1 MRKTHTISKNEQALK
16 SRNPIQI
23 NGFDFIEFATK
34 SPQKIVDIF
43 TKFGFVVTGRHH
55 SKNILLLEQ
64 GKIKFIVN
72 AEPTTDA
79 LSFESIHGCGVCGI
93 SFRVKDSE
101 FALQEAVKRGAPV
114 AICSDYGL
122 PAIASVGG
130 SKIYLIDRQT
140 SEQFFARFFE
150 PTGELPLAKQKVIY
164 IDHITQNVFK
174 GNMDA
179 WAKFYEC
186 IFNFQ
191 EIRFFDIK
199 GKRTGLRSKA
209 LVSPCGKIRIP
220 LNESQDDFSQIAEF
234 LEKYNGEGIQHIA
247 LGCHDIYS
255 VVGQIKK
262 QGIMFQDTPDSYYD
276 LIGKRIP
283 DHQENVTALKKLKIL
298 IDGGKKE
305 DGILLQIFTKEII
318 GPIFFEFIERKGNK
332 GFGEGN
338 FQALFESIEQDQ
350 IHRGVLSEKSEN
362 LGQTDET
369 KFKHPMLFE
378 DGSSQVREESNIL
391 V

>member
-1 MRKTHTISKNEQALK
+1 MIKKEQALK
-16 SRNPIQI
+16 TRNPIQI

-34 SPQKIVDIF
+34 FPQEIIDIF
-43 TKFGFVVTGRHH
+43 TKFGFVLTGCHH
-55 SKNILLLEQ
+55 LKNIFLLEQ
-64 GKIKFIVN
+64 GNMKFIVN
-72 AEPTTDA
+72 AEANTDA
-79 LSFESIHGCGVCGI
+79 AAFEFIHGSGVCGI
-93 SFRVKDSE
+93 SFRVKDSN
-101 FALQEAVKRGAPV
+101 FALKEAVKRGAKAV
-114 AICSDYGL
+114 ICTDYDL
-122 PAIASVGG
+122 PAIEGVGG

-140 SEQFFARFFE
+140 SKQFLNSFFE
-150 PTGELPLAKQKVIY
+150 PTGKLPLAKPKVTY
-164 IDHITQNVFK
+164 IDHVTQNVFK

-199 GKRTGLRSKA
+199 GKKTGLRSKA

-255 VVGQIKK
+255 VVGQIKEQK
-262 QGIMFQDTPDSYYD
+262 ILFQDTPESYYE
-276 LIGKRIP
+276 LIDKRISS
-283 DHQENVTALKKLKIL
+283 HEENVIALKKLKIL

-338 FQALFESIEQDQ
+338 FQALFESIELDQ
-350 IHRGVLSEKSEN
+350 MRRGVLGEFDPDFEQLAK
-362 LGQTDET
+362 T
-369 KFKHPMLFE
+369 KLKHPMLFDSE
-378 DGSSQVREESNIL
+378 SLLIKEESPIT

>member
-1 MRKTHTISKNEQALK
+1 MTFENKQVLE

-34 SPQKIVDIF
+34 FPQEIIDIF
-43 TKFGFVVTGRHH
+43 TKFGFVLTGRHH
-55 SKNILLLEQ
+55 LKNIFLLEQ
-64 GKIKFIVN
+64 GNMKFIVN
-72 AEPTTDA
+72 AEANTDA
-79 LSFESIHGCGVCGI
+79 AAFEFIHGSGVCGI
-93 SFRVKDSE
+93 SFRVKDSN
-101 FALQEAVKRGAPV
+101 FALKEAVKRGAKAV
-114 AICSDYGL
+114 ICLDYDL
-122 PAIASVGG
+122 PAIEGVGG

-140 SEQFFARFFE
+140 SKQFLNSFFE
-150 PTGELPLAKQKVIY
+150 PTGKLPLAKPKVTY
-164 IDHITQNVFK
+164 IDHVTQNVFK

-199 GKRTGLRSKA
+199 GKKTGLRSKA

-255 VVGQIKK
+255 VVGQIKEQK
-262 QGIMFQDTPDSYYD
+262 ILFQDTPESYYE
-276 LIGKRIP
+276 LIDKRISS
-283 DHQENVTALKKLKIL
+283 HEENVIALKKLKIL

-338 FQALFESIEQDQ
+338 FQALFESIELDQ
-350 IHRGVLSEKSEN
+350 MRRGVLGEFDPDFEQLAK
-362 LGQTDET
+362 T
-369 KFKHPMLFE
+369 KLKHPMLFDSE
-378 DGSSQVREESNIL
+378 SLLIKEESPIT

>member
-1 MRKTHTISKNEQALK
+1 LKNQQAVG

-23 NGFDFIEFATK
+23 NGFDFIEFTTK
-34 SPQKIVDIF
+34 FPQEIIDIF
-43 TKFGFVVTGRHH
+43 TKFGFVITGRHQR
-55 SKNILLLEQ
+55 KNIFLLEQ
-64 GKIKFIVN
+64 GKMKFIVN
-72 AEPTTDA
+72 AEENTDA
-79 LSFESIHGCGVCGI
+79 AAFESIHGSGVCAI
-93 SFRVKDSE
+93 SFRVKNSH
-101 FALQEAVKRGAPV
+101 FALQEAVKRGAKAV
-114 AICSDYGL
+114 ICADYNL
-122 PAIASVGG
+122 PAIEGIGS

-140 SEQFFARFFE
+140 STQFFNSFFE
-150 PTGELPLAKQKVIY
+150 PTGQLPVAKPKVTY
-164 IDHITQNVFK
+164 IDHVTHNVFK

-179 WAKFYEC
+179 WARFYEY

-199 GKRTGLRSKA
+199 GKKTGLRSKA

-255 VVGQIKK
+255 VVDQIK
-262 QGIMFQDTPDSYYD
+262 QQEIVFQDTPESYYE
-276 LIGKRIP
+276 LIDKRISS
-283 DHQENVTALKKLKIL
+283 HEENIVALKKLKIL
-298 IDGGKKE
+298 IDGGQKE

-338 FQALFESIEQDQ
+338 FQALFESIELDQ
-350 IHRGVLSEKSEN
+350 IRRGVLGELDDDCEQIAK
-362 LGQTDET
+362 T
-369 KFKHPMLFE
+369 KLKHPMLFDSE
-378 DGSSQVREESNIL
+378 LLPTKKESSSV

>member
-1 MRKTHTISKNEQALK
+1 MFENKQALE

-34 SPQKIVDIF
+34 FPQEIIDIF
-43 TKFGFVVTGRHH
+43 TKFGFVITGRHQR
-55 SKNILLLEQ
+55 KNIFLLEQ

-72 AEPTTDA
+72 AEADTDA
-79 LSFESIHGCGVCGI
+79 AAFESIHGSGVCGI
-93 SFRVKDSE
+93 SFRVKDSNL
-101 FALQEAVKRGAPV
+101 ALKETVRRGAK
-114 AICSDYGL
+114 AIVSNDYDL
-122 PAIASVGG
+122 PAIESVGG

-140 SEQFFARFFE
+140 SEQFFNSFFE
-150 PTGELPLAKQKVIY
+150 ATGKLPLPKPKVTY
-164 IDHITQNVFK
+164 IDHVTQNVFK

-186 IFNFQ
+186 VFNFQ

-199 GKRTGLRSKA
+199 GKKTGLRSKA

-255 VVGQIKK
+255 VVGQIKE
-262 QGIMFQDTPDSYYD
+262 QEIVFQDTPDSYYE
-276 LIGKRIP
+276 LIDKRIP
-283 DHQENVTALKKLKIL
+283 SHKENVITLQELKIL

-318 GPIFFEFIERKGNK
+318 GPIFFELIERKGNK

-338 FQALFESIEQDQ
+338 FQALFESIELDQ
-350 IHRGVLSEKSEN
+350 MRRGVLGESNHDCK
-362 LGQTDET
+362 QTAKT
-369 KFKHPMLFE
+369 KLKHPMLFDSE
-378 DGSSQVREESNIL
+378 LCPIKEESPII

>member
-1 MRKTHTISKNEQALK
+1 MTFENKQVLE

-34 SPQKIVDIF
+34 FPQEIIDIF
-43 TKFGFVVTGRHH
+43 TKFGFVLTGRHH
-55 SKNILLLEQ
+55 LKNIFLLEQ
-64 GKIKFIVN
+64 GNMKFIVN
-72 AEPTTDA
+72 AEADTDA
-79 LSFESIHGCGVCGI
+79 AAFEFIHGSGVCGI
-93 SFRVKDSE
+93 SFRVKDSYS
-101 FALQEAVKRGAPV
+101 ALKEAVKRGAKAV
-114 AICSDYGL
+114 ICSDYNL
-122 PAIASVGG
+122 PAIEGVGG

-140 SEQFFARFFE
+140 SKQFLNSFFE
-150 PTGELPLAKQKVIY
+150 PTGKLPLAKPKVTY
-164 IDHITQNVFK
+164 IDHVTQNVFK

-199 GKRTGLRSKA
+199 GKKTGLRSKA

-255 VVGQIKK
+255 VVGQIKEQK
-262 QGIMFQDTPDSYYD
+262 ILFQDTPESYYE
-276 LIGKRIP
+276 LIDKRISS
-283 DHQENVTALKKLKIL
+283 HEENVIALKKLKIL

-338 FQALFESIEQDQ
+338 FQALFESIELDQ
-350 IHRGVLSEKSEN
+350 MRRGVLGEFDPDFEQLAK
-362 LGQTDET
+362 T
-369 KFKHPMLFE
+369 KLKHPMLFDSE
-378 DGSSQVREESNIL
+378 SLLIKEESPIT

>member
-1 MRKTHTISKNEQALK
+1 MIKKEQALK
-16 SRNPIQI
+16 TRNPIQI

-34 SPQKIVDIF
+34 FPQEIIDIF
-43 TKFGFVVTGRHH
+43 TKFGFVLTGRHH
-55 SKNILLLEQ
+55 LKNIFLLEQ
-64 GKIKFIVN
+64 GNMKFIVN
-72 AEPTTDA
+72 AEANTDA
-79 LSFESIHGCGVCGI
+79 AAFEFIHGSGVCGI
-93 SFRVKDSE
+93 SFRVKDSN
-101 FALQEAVKRGAPV
+101 FALKEAVKRGAKAV
-114 AICSDYGL
+114 ICLDYDL
-122 PAIASVGG
+122 PAIEGVGG

-140 SEQFFARFFE
+140 SKQFLNSFFE
-150 PTGELPLAKQKVIY
+150 PTGKLPLAKPKVTY
-164 IDHITQNVFK
+164 IDHVTQNVFK

-199 GKRTGLRSKA
+199 GKKTGLRSKA

-255 VVGQIKK
+255 VVGQIKEQK
-262 QGIMFQDTPDSYYD
+262 ILFQDTPESYYE
-276 LIGKRIP
+276 LIDKRISS
-283 DHQENVTALKKLKIL
+283 HEENVIALKKLKIL

-338 FQALFESIEQDQ
+338 FQALFESIELDQ
-350 IHRGVLSEKSEN
+350 MRRGVLGEFDPDFEQLAK
-362 LGQTDET
+362 T
-369 KFKHPMLFE
+369 KLKHPMLFDSE
-378 DGSSQVREESNIL
+378 SLLIKEESPIT

>member
-1 MRKTHTISKNEQALK
+1 MIKKEQALK
-16 SRNPIQI
+16 TRNPIQI

-34 SPQKIVDIF
+34 FPQEIIDIF
-43 TKFGFVVTGRHH
+43 TKFGFVLTGRHH
-55 SKNILLLEQ
+55 LKNIFLLEQ
-64 GKIKFIVN
+64 GNMKFIVN
-72 AEPTTDA
+72 AEADTDA
-79 LSFESIHGCGVCGI
+79 AAFEFIHGSGVCGI
-93 SFRVKDSE
+93 SFRVKDSN
-101 FALQEAVKRGAPV
+101 FALKEAVKRGAKAV
-114 AICSDYGL
+114 ICSDYDL
-122 PAIASVGG
+122 PAIEGVGG

-140 SEQFFARFFE
+140 SKQFLNSFFE
-150 PTGELPLAKQKVIY
+150 PTGKLALAKPKVTY
-164 IDHITQNVFK
+164 IDHVTQNVFK

-199 GKRTGLRSKA
+199 GKKTGLRSKA

-255 VVGQIKK
+255 VVGQIKEQK
-262 QGIMFQDTPDSYYD
+262 ILFQDTPESYYE
-276 LIGKRIP
+276 LIDKRISS
-283 DHQENVTALKKLKIL
+283 HEENVIALKKLKVL

-318 GPIFFEFIERKGNK
+318 GPIFFELIERKGNK

-338 FQALFESIEQDQ
+338 FQALFESIELDQ
-350 IHRGVLSEKSEN
+350 MRRGVLGELEHDFE
-362 LGQTDET
+362 QTAKT
-369 KFKHPMLFE
+369 KLKHPMLFDSE
-378 DGSSQVREESNIL
+378 SLPIKEKSSVI

>member
-1 MRKTHTISKNEQALK
+1 MTFENKQVFE

-34 SPQKIVDIF
+34 FPQEIIDIF
-43 TKFGFVVTGRHH
+43 TKFGFVLTGRHH
-55 SKNILLLEQ
+55 LKNIFLLEQ
-64 GKIKFIVN
+64 GNMKFIVN
-72 AEPTTDA
+72 AEANTDA
-79 LSFESIHGCGVCGI
+79 AAFEFIHGSGVCGI
-93 SFRVKDSE
+93 SFRVKDSN
-101 FALQEAVKRGAPV
+101 FALKEAVKRGAKAV
-114 AICSDYGL
+114 ICTDYDL
-122 PAIASVGG
+122 PAIEGVGG

-140 SEQFFARFFE
+140 SKQFLNSFFE
-150 PTGELPLAKQKVIY
+150 PTGKLPLAKPKVTY
-164 IDHITQNVFK
+164 IDHVTQNVFK

-199 GKRTGLRSKA
+199 GKKTGLRSKA

-255 VVGQIKK
+255 VVGQIKEQK
-262 QGIMFQDTPDSYYD
+262 ILFQDTPESYYE
-276 LIGKRIP
+276 LIDKRISS
-283 DHQENVTALKKLKIL
+283 HEENVIALKKLKIL

-338 FQALFESIEQDQ
+338 FQALFESIELDQ
-350 IHRGVLSEKSEN
+350 MRRGVLGEFDPDFEQLAK
-362 LGQTDET
+362 T
-369 KFKHPMLFE
+369 KLKHPMLFDSE
-378 DGSSQVREESNIL
+378 SLLIKEESPIT

>member
-1 MRKTHTISKNEQALK
+1 MIEKEQALK
-16 SRNPIQI
+16 TRNPIQI

-34 SPQKIVDIF
+34 FPQEIIDIF
-43 TKFGFVVTGRHH
+43 TKFGFVLTGRHH
-55 SKNILLLEQ
+55 LKNIFLLEQ
-64 GKIKFIVN
+64 GNMKFIVN
-72 AEPTTDA
+72 AEADTDA
-79 LSFESIHGCGVCGI
+79 AAFEFIHGSGVCGI
-93 SFRVKDSE
+93 SFRVKDSN
-101 FALQEAVKRGAPV
+101 FALKEAVKRGAKAV
-114 AICSDYGL
+114 ICSDYDL
-122 PAIASVGG
+122 PAIKGVGG

-140 SEQFFARFFE
+140 SKQFLNSFFE
-150 PTGELPLAKQKVIY
+150 PTGKLPLAKPKVTY
-164 IDHITQNVFK
+164 IDHVTQNVFK

-199 GKRTGLRSKA
+199 GKKTGLRSKA

-255 VVGQIKK
+255 VVSQIKAQK
-262 QGIMFQDTPDSYYD
+262 ILFQDTPESYYE
-276 LIGKRIP
+276 LIDKRISS
-283 DHQENVTALKKLKIL
+283 HEENVIALKKLKVL

-338 FQALFESIEQDQ
+338 FQTLFESIELDQ
-350 IHRGVLSEKSEN
+350 MRRGVLGEFDPDFEQLAK
-362 LGQTDET
+362 T
-369 KFKHPMLFE
+369 KLKHPMLFDSE
-378 DGSSQVREESNIL
+378 SLLIKEESPIT

>member
-1 MRKTHTISKNEQALK
+1 MIEKEQVLKT
-16 SRNPIQI
+16 RNPIQI

-34 SPQKIVDIF
+34 FPQEIIDIF
-43 TKFGFVVTGRHH
+43 TKFGFVLTGYHH
-55 SKNILLLEQ
+55 LKNIFLLEQ
-64 GKIKFIVN
+64 GNMKFIVN
-72 AEPTTDA
+72 AEADTDA
-79 LSFESIHGCGVCGI
+79 AAFEFIHGSGVCGI
-93 SFRVKDSE
+93 SFRVKDSN
-101 FALQEAVKRGAPV
+101 FALKEAVKRGAKAV
-114 AICSDYGL
+114 ICSDYDL
-122 PAIASVGG
+122 PAIEGVGG

-140 SEQFFARFFE
+140 SKQFLNSFFE
-150 PTGELPLAKQKVIY
+150 PTGKLPLAKPKVTY
-164 IDHITQNVFK
+164 IDHVTQNVFK

-199 GKRTGLRSKA
+199 GKKTGLRSKA

-255 VVGQIKK
+255 VVGQIKAQK
-262 QGIMFQDTPDSYYD
+262 ILFQDTPESYYE
-276 LIGKRIP
+276 LIDKRISS
-283 DHQENVTALKKLKIL
+283 HEENVIALKKLKVL

-338 FQALFESIEQDQ
+338 FQALFESIELDQ
-350 IHRGVLSEKSEN
+350 MRRGVLGEFDPDFE
-362 LGQTDET
+362 QTAKT
-369 KFKHPMLFE
+369 KLKHPMLFDSE
-378 DGSSQVREESNIL
+378 SLPIKEESPIT

>member
-1 MRKTHTISKNEQALK
+1 MIEKEQALK
-16 SRNPIQI
+16 TRNPIQI

-34 SPQKIVDIF
+34 FPQEIIDIF
-43 TKFGFVVTGRHH
+43 TKFGFILTGRHH
-55 SKNILLLEQ
+55 LKNIFLLEQ
-64 GKIKFIVN
+64 GNMKFIVN
-72 AEPTTDA
+72 AEADTDA
-79 LSFESIHGCGVCGI
+79 AAFESIHGSGVCGI
-93 SFRVKDSE
+93 SFRVKDSN
-101 FALQEAVKRGAPV
+101 FALQEAVKRGAKAV
-114 AICSDYGL
+114 ICSDYDL
-122 PAIASVGG
+122 PAIEGVGG

-140 SEQFFARFFE
+140 SKQFLDSFFE
-150 PTGELPLAKQKVIY
+150 PTGQLPLAKPKVTY
-164 IDHITQNVFK
+164 IDHVTQNVFK

-199 GKRTGLRSKA
+199 GKKTGLRSKA
-209 LVSPCGKIRIP
+209 LISPCGKIRLP

-255 VVGQIKK
+255 VVGQIKEEK
-262 QGIMFQDTPDSYYD
+262 ILFQDTPASYYE
-276 LIGKRIP
+276 LIDKRISS
-283 DHQENVTALKKLKIL
+283 HEENVIALKKLKVL

-338 FQALFESIEQDQ
+338 FQALFESIELDQ
-350 IHRGVLSEKSEN
+350 IRRGVLGEFDPDFEQLAK
-362 LGQTDET
+362 T
-369 KFKHPMLFE
+369 KLKHPMLFDSE
-378 DGSSQVREESNIL
+378 SLPIKEEFPIT

>member
-1 MRKTHTISKNEQALK
+1 MIEKEQALK
-16 SRNPIQI
+16 TRNPIQI

-34 SPQKIVDIF
+34 FPQEIIDIF
-43 TKFGFVVTGRHH
+43 TKFGFVLTGCHH
-55 SKNILLLEQ
+55 LKNIFLLEQ
-64 GKIKFIVN
+64 GNMKFIVN
-72 AEPTTDA
+72 AEANTDA
-79 LSFESIHGCGVCGI
+79 AVFESIHGSGVCGI
-93 SFRVKDSE
+93 SFRVKDSN
-101 FALQEAVKRGAPV
+101 FALKEAVNRGAKAV
-114 AICSDYGL
+114 ICSDYDL
-122 PAIASVGG
+122 PAIEGVGG

-140 SEQFFARFFE
+140 SKQFLNSFFE
-150 PTGELPLAKQKVIY
+150 PTGKLPLAKPKVTY
-164 IDHITQNVFK
+164 IDHVTQNVFK

-199 GKRTGLRSKA
+199 GKKTGLRSKA

-255 VVGQIKK
+255 VVGQIKAQK
-262 QGIMFQDTPDSYYD
+262 ILFQDTPESYYE
-276 LIGKRIP
+276 LIDKRISS
-283 DHQENVTALKKLKIL
+283 HEENVIALKKLKVL
-298 IDGGKKE
+298 IDGGTKE

-338 FQALFESIEQDQ
+338 FQALFESIELDQ
-350 IHRGVLSEKSEN
+350 MRRGVLGEFDPDFEQLAK
-362 LGQTDET
+362 T
-369 KFKHPMLFE
+369 KLKHPMLFDSE
-378 DGSSQVREESNIL
+378 SLPIKEESPIT

>member
-1 MRKTHTISKNEQALK
+1 MIKKEQALK
-16 SRNPIQI
+16 TRNPIQI

-34 SPQKIVDIF
+34 FPQEIIDIF
-43 TKFGFVVTGRHH
+43 TKFGFVLTGRHH
-55 SKNILLLEQ
+55 LKNIFLLEQ
-64 GKIKFIVN
+64 GNMKFIVN
-72 AEPTTDA
+72 AEADTDA
-79 LSFESIHGCGVCGI
+79 AAFEFIHGSGVCGI
-93 SFRVKDSE
+93 SFRVKDSYS
-101 FALQEAVKRGAPV
+101 ALKEAVKRGAKAV
-114 AICSDYGL
+114 ICLDYDL
-122 PAIASVGG
+122 PAIEGVGG

-140 SEQFFARFFE
+140 SKQFLNSFFE
-150 PTGELPLAKQKVIY
+150 PTGKLPLAKPKVTY
-164 IDHITQNVFK
+164 IDHVTQNVFK

-199 GKRTGLRSKA
+199 GKKTGLRSKA

-255 VVGQIKK
+255 VVGQIKEQK
-262 QGIMFQDTPDSYYD
+262 ILFQDTPESYYE
-276 LIGKRIP
+276 LIDKRISS
-283 DHQENVTALKKLKIL
+283 HEENVIALKKLKIL

-338 FQALFESIEQDQ
+338 FQALFESIELDQ
-350 IHRGVLSEKSEN
+350 MRRGVLGEFDPDFEQLAK
-362 LGQTDET
+362 T
-369 KFKHPMLFE
+369 KLKHPMLFDSE
-378 DGSSQVREESNIL
+378 SLLIKEESPIT

>member
-1 MRKTHTISKNEQALK
+1 MIEKEQALK
-16 SRNPIQI
+16 TRNPIQI

-34 SPQKIVDIF
+34 FPQEIIDIF
-43 TKFGFVVTGRHH
+43 TKFGFVLTGCHH
-55 SKNILLLEQ
+55 LKNIFLLEQ
-64 GKIKFIVN
+64 GNMKFIVN
-72 AEPTTDA
+72 AEANTDA
-79 LSFESIHGCGVCGI
+79 AAFESIHGSGVCAI
-93 SFRVKDSE
+93 SFRVKDSN
-101 FALQEAVKRGAPV
+101 FALKEAVKRGAKAV
-114 AICSDYGL
+114 ICLDYDL
-122 PAIASVGG
+122 PAIEGVGG

-140 SEQFFARFFE
+140 SKQFLNSFFE
-150 PTGELPLAKQKVIY
+150 PTGKLPLAKPKVTY
-164 IDHITQNVFK
+164 IDHVTQNVFK

-199 GKRTGLRSKA
+199 GKKTGLRSKA

-255 VVGQIKK
+255 VVGQIKE
-262 QGIMFQDTPDSYYD
+262 QEIVFQDTPDSYYE
-276 LIGKRIP
+276 LIDKRISS
-283 DHQENVTALKKLKIL
+283 HEENVIALKKLKVL

-318 GPIFFEFIERKGNK
+318 GPIFFELIERKGNK

-338 FQALFESIEQDQ
+338 FQALFESIELDQ
-350 IHRGVLSEKSEN
+350 MRRGVLGELEHDFEQLAK
-362 LGQTDET
+362 T
-369 KFKHPMLFE
+369 KLKHPMLFDSE
-378 DGSSQVREESNIL
+378 SLPIKEESP
-391 V
+391 VTV

>member
-1 MRKTHTISKNEQALK
+1 MIKKEQALK
-16 SRNPIQI
+16 TRNPIQI

-34 SPQKIVDIF
+34 FPQEIIDIF
-43 TKFGFVVTGRHH
+43 TKFGFVLTGRHH
-55 SKNILLLEQ
+55 LKNIFLLEQ
-64 GKIKFIVN
+64 GNMKFIVN
-72 AEPTTDA
+72 AEANTDA
-79 LSFESIHGCGVCGI
+79 AAFEFIHGSGVCGI
-93 SFRVKDSE
+93 SFRVKDSN
-101 FALQEAVKRGAPV
+101 FALKEAVKRGAKAV
-114 AICSDYGL
+114 ICTDYDL
-122 PAIASVGG
+122 PAIEGVGG

-140 SEQFFARFFE
+140 SKQFLNSFFE
-150 PTGELPLAKQKVIY
+150 PTGKLPLAKPKVTY
-164 IDHITQNVFK
+164 IDHVTQNVFK

-199 GKRTGLRSKA
+199 GKKTGLRSKA

-255 VVGQIKK
+255 VVGQIKEQK
-262 QGIMFQDTPDSYYD
+262 ILFQDTPESYYE
-276 LIGKRIP
+276 LIDKRISS
-283 DHQENVTALKKLKIL
+283 HEENVIALKKLKIL

-338 FQALFESIEQDQ
+338 FQALFESIELDQ
-350 IHRGVLSEKSEN
+350 MRRGVLGEFDPDFEQLAK
-362 LGQTDET
+362 T
-369 KFKHPMLFE
+369 KLKHPMLFDSE
-378 DGSSQVREESNIL
+378 SLLIKEESPIT

>member
-1 MRKTHTISKNEQALK
+1 MIENKQVLE

-34 SPQKIVDIF
+34 FPQGIIDIF
-43 TKFGFVVTGRHH
+43 TKFGFVITGRHQR
-55 SKNILLLEQ
+55 KNIFLLEQ

-72 AEPTTDA
+72 AEAGTDA
-79 LSFESIHGCGVCGI
+79 ASFESIHGSGVCGI
-93 SFRVKDSE
+93 SFRVKDSNL
-101 FALQEAVKRGAPV
+101 ALKETVKRGAKAV
-114 AICSDYGL
+114 ISSDYDL
-122 PAIASVGG
+122 PAIESVGG

-140 SEQFFARFFE
+140 SEQFFNSFFE
-150 PTGELPLAKQKVIY
+150 ATGKLPLAKPKVTY
-164 IDHITQNVFK
+164 IDHVTQNVFK

-199 GKRTGLRSKA
+199 GKKTGLRSKA

-247 LGCHDIYS
+247 LGCYDIYS
-255 VVGQIKK
+255 VVGQIKEQK
-262 QGIMFQDTPDSYYD
+262 IVFQDTPDSYYE
-276 LIGKRIP
+276 LIDKRIP
-283 DHQENVTALKKLKIL
+283 SHKENVITLQELKIL

-318 GPIFFEFIERKGNK
+318 GPIFFELIERKGNK

-338 FQALFESIEQDQ
+338 FQALFESIELDQ
-350 IHRGVLSEKSEN
+350 MRRGVLGESNHDFE
-362 LGQTDET
+362 QTT
-369 KFKHPMLFE
+369 KIKLKHPMLFDSE
-378 DGSSQVREESNIL
+378 PLPIKKESSIIV
-391 V
+391 

>member
-1 MRKTHTISKNEQALK
+1 MIEKEQALK
-16 SRNPIQI
+16 TRNPIQI

-34 SPQKIVDIF
+34 FPQEIIDIF
-43 TKFGFVVTGRHH
+43 TKFGFVLTGRHH
-55 SKNILLLEQ
+55 LKNIFLLEQ
-64 GKIKFIVN
+64 GNMKFIVN
-72 AEPTTDA
+72 AEANTDA
-79 LSFESIHGCGVCGI
+79 AAFEFIHGSGVCGI
-93 SFRVKDSE
+93 SFRVKDSN
-101 FALQEAVKRGAPV
+101 FALKEAVKRGAKAV
-114 AICSDYGL
+114 ICLDYDL
-122 PAIASVGG
+122 PAIEGVGG

-140 SEQFFARFFE
+140 SKQFLNSFFE
-150 PTGELPLAKQKVIY
+150 PTGKLPLAKPKVTY
-164 IDHITQNVFK
+164 IDHVTQNVFK

-199 GKRTGLRSKA
+199 GKKTGLRSKA

-255 VVGQIKK
+255 VVGQIKEQK
-262 QGIMFQDTPDSYYD
+262 ILFQDTPESYYE
-276 LIGKRIP
+276 LIDKRISS
-283 DHQENVTALKKLKIL
+283 HEENVIALKKLKIL

-338 FQALFESIEQDQ
+338 FQALFESIELDQ
-350 IHRGVLSEKSEN
+350 MRRGVLGEFDPDFEQLAK
-362 LGQTDET
+362 T
-369 KFKHPMLFE
+369 KLKHPMLFDSE
-378 DGSSQVREESNIL
+378 SLLIKEESPIT

>member
-1 MRKTHTISKNEQALK
+1 MTFENKQVFE

-34 SPQKIVDIF
+34 FPQEIIDIF
-43 TKFGFVVTGRHH
+43 TKFGFVLTGRHH
-55 SKNILLLEQ
+55 LKNIFLLEQ
-64 GKIKFIVN
+64 GNMKFIVN
-72 AEPTTDA
+72 AEANTDA
-79 LSFESIHGCGVCGI
+79 AAFEFIHGSGVCGI
-93 SFRVKDSE
+93 SFRVKDSN
-101 FALQEAVKRGAPV
+101 FALKEAVKRGAKAV
-114 AICSDYGL
+114 ICLDYDL
-122 PAIASVGG
+122 PAIEGVGG

-140 SEQFFARFFE
+140 SKQFLNSFFE
-150 PTGELPLAKQKVIY
+150 PTGKLPLAKPKVTY
-164 IDHITQNVFK
+164 IDHVTQNVFK

-199 GKRTGLRSKA
+199 GKKTGLRSKA

-255 VVGQIKK
+255 VVGQIKEQK
-262 QGIMFQDTPDSYYD
+262 ILFQDTPESYYE
-276 LIGKRIP
+276 LIDKRISS
-283 DHQENVTALKKLKIL
+283 HEENVIALKKLKIL

-338 FQALFESIEQDQ
+338 FQALFESIELDQ
-350 IHRGVLSEKSEN
+350 MRRGVLGEFDPDFEQLAK
-362 LGQTDET
+362 T
-369 KFKHPMLFE
+369 KLKHPMLFDSE
-378 DGSSQVREESNIL
+378 SLLIKEESPIT

>member
-1 MRKTHTISKNEQALK
+1 MTFENKQVLE

-34 SPQKIVDIF
+34 FPQEIIDIF
-43 TKFGFVVTGRHH
+43 TKFGFVLTGRHH
-55 SKNILLLEQ
+55 LKNIFLLEQ
-64 GKIKFIVN
+64 GNMKFIVN
-72 AEPTTDA
+72 AEANTDA
-79 LSFESIHGCGVCGI
+79 AAFEFIHGSGVCGI
-93 SFRVKDSE
+93 SFRVKDSN
-101 FALQEAVKRGAPV
+101 FALKEAVKRGAKAV
-114 AICSDYGL
+114 ICTDYDL
-122 PAIASVGG
+122 PAIEGVGG

-140 SEQFFARFFE
+140 SKQFLNSFFE
-150 PTGELPLAKQKVIY
+150 PTGKLPLAKPKVTY
-164 IDHITQNVFK
+164 IDHVTQNVFK

-199 GKRTGLRSKA
+199 GKKTGLRSKA

-255 VVGQIKK
+255 VVGQIKEQK
-262 QGIMFQDTPDSYYD
+262 ILFQDTPESYYE
-276 LIGKRIP
+276 LIDQRISS
-283 DHQENVTALKKLKIL
+283 HEENVIALKKLKIL

-338 FQALFESIEQDQ
+338 FQALFESIELDQ
-350 IHRGVLSEKSEN
+350 MRRGVLGEFDPDFEQLAK
-362 LGQTDET
+362 T
-369 KFKHPMLFE
+369 KLKHPMLFDSE
-378 DGSSQVREESNIL
+378 SLLIKEESPIT

>member
-1 MRKTHTISKNEQALK
+1 
-16 SRNPIQI
+16 
-23 NGFDFIEFATK
+23 
-34 SPQKIVDIF
+34 
-43 TKFGFVVTGRHH
+43 
-55 SKNILLLEQ
+55 
-64 GKIKFIVN
+64 
-72 AEPTTDA
+72 
-79 LSFESIHGCGVCGI
+79 
-93 SFRVKDSE
+93 
-101 FALQEAVKRGAPV
+101 
-114 AICSDYGL
+114 L
-122 PAIASVGG
+122 PAIEGVGG

-140 SEQFFARFFE
+140 SKQFLNSFFE
-150 PTGELPLAKQKVIY
+150 PTGKLPLAKPKVTY
-164 IDHITQNVFK
+164 IDHVTQNVFK

-199 GKRTGLRSKA
+199 GKKTGLRSKA

-255 VVGQIKK
+255 VVGQIKAQK
-262 QGIMFQDTPDSYYD
+262 ILFQDTPESYYE
-276 LIGKRIP
+276 LIDKRISS
-283 DHQENVTALKKLKIL
+283 HEENVIALKKLKVL

-338 FQALFESIEQDQ
+338 FQALFESIELDQ
-350 IHRGVLSEKSEN
+350 MRRGVLGEFDPDFE
-362 LGQTDET
+362 QTAKT
-369 KFKHPMLFE
+369 KLKHPMLFDSE
-378 DGSSQVREESNIL
+378 SLPIKEESPIT

>member
-1 MRKTHTISKNEQALK
+1 LKNQQALQ

-23 NGFDFIEFATK
+23 NGFDFIEFTTK
-34 SPQKIVDIF
+34 FPQEIIDIF
-43 TKFGFVVTGRHH
+43 TKFGFVITGRHQR
-55 SKNILLLEQ
+55 KNIFLLEQ
-64 GKIKFIVN
+64 GNMKFIVN
-72 AEPTTDA
+72 AEANTDA
-79 LSFESIHGCGVCGI
+79 AAFESIHGSGVCAI
-93 SFRVKDSE
+93 SFRVQDSN
-101 FALQEAVKRGAPV
+101 FALQEAVKRGAKAV
-114 AICSDYGL
+114 ICADYNL
-122 PAIASVGG
+122 PAIESVGS

-140 SEQFFARFFE
+140 SKQFFDSFFE
-150 PTGELPLAKQKVIY
+150 PTGKFPLAKPKVTY
-164 IDHITQNVFK
+164 IDHVTQNVFK

-199 GKRTGLRSKA
+199 GKKTGLRSKA

-255 VVGQIKK
+255 VVDRIKE
-262 QGIMFQDTPDSYYD
+262 QEIVFQDTPESYYE
-276 LIGKRIP
+276 LIDKRISS
-283 DHQENVTALKKLKIL
+283 HEENIIALKKLKIL

-338 FQALFESIEQDQ
+338 FQALFESIELDQ
-350 IHRGVLSEKSEN
+350 IRRGVLGELDDDLEQIAK
-362 LGQTDET
+362 T
-369 KFKHPMLFE
+369 KLKHPMLFDNE
-378 DGSSQVREESNIL
+378 PLPIKEESSIT

>member
-1 MRKTHTISKNEQALK
+1 MIEKEQALK
-16 SRNPIQI
+16 TRNPIQI

-34 SPQKIVDIF
+34 FPQEIIDIF
-43 TKFGFVVTGRHH
+43 TKFGFILTGRHH
-55 SKNILLLEQ
+55 LKNIFLLEQ
-64 GKIKFIVN
+64 GNMKFIVN
-72 AEPTTDA
+72 AEADTDA
-79 LSFESIHGCGVCGI
+79 AAFESIHGSGVCGI
-93 SFRVKDSE
+93 SFRVKDSN
-101 FALQEAVKRGAPV
+101 FALQEAVKRGAKAV
-114 AICSDYGL
+114 ICSDYNL
-122 PAIASVGG
+122 PAIEGVGG

-140 SEQFFARFFE
+140 SKQFLDSFFE
-150 PTGELPLAKQKVIY
+150 PTGQLPLAKPKVTY
-164 IDHITQNVFK
+164 IDHVTQNVFK

-199 GKRTGLRSKA
+199 GKKTGLRSKA
-209 LVSPCGKIRIP
+209 LISPCGKIRLP

-255 VVGQIKK
+255 VVGQIKEEK
-262 QGIMFQDTPDSYYD
+262 ILFQDTPASYYE
-276 LIGKRIP
+276 LIDKRISS
-283 DHQENVTALKKLKIL
+283 HEENVIALKKLKVL

-338 FQALFESIEQDQ
+338 FQALFESIELDQ
-350 IHRGVLSEKSEN
+350 IRRGVLGEFDPDFEQLAK
-362 LGQTDET
+362 T
-369 KFKHPMLFE
+369 KLKHPMLFDSE
-378 DGSSQVREESNIL
+378 SLPIKEEFPIT

>member
-1 MRKTHTISKNEQALK
+1 MITKEQALK
-16 SRNPIQI
+16 TRNPIQI

-34 SPQKIVDIF
+34 FPQEIIDIF
-43 TKFGFVVTGRHH
+43 TKFGFIITGCHQ
-55 SKNILLLEQ
+55 SKNIFLLEQ
-64 GKIKFIVN
+64 GKMKFVIN
-72 AEPTTDA
+72 AEANTDA
-79 LSFESIHGCGVCGI
+79 AAFEFIHGSGVCAI
-93 SFRVKDSE
+93 SFRVKDSN
-101 FALQEAVKRGAPV
+101 FALKEAVKRGAKEV
-114 AICSDYGL
+114 ICADYDL
-122 PAIASVGG
+122 PAIESVGG

-140 SEQFFARFFE
+140 SQQFFNSFFE
-150 PTGELPLAKQKVIY
+150 PTGKLPLAKPKVTY
-164 IDHITQNVFK
+164 IDHVTQNVFK

-199 GKRTGLRSKA
+199 GKKTGLRSKA

-255 VVGQIKK
+255 VVGQIKEK
-262 QGIMFQDTPDSYYD
+262 EIVFQDTPESYYE
-276 LIGKRIP
+276 LIDKRISS
-283 DHQENVTALKKLKIL
+283 HEENIIALKKLKIL

-338 FQALFESIEQDQ
+338 FQALFESIELDQ
-350 IHRGVLSEKSEN
+350 MRRGVLGELEHDFEQLAKN
-362 LGQTDET
+362 KL
-369 KFKHPMLFE
+369 KHPMLFDSE
-378 DGSSQVREESNIL
+378 PLPIKEESTIT

>member
-1 MRKTHTISKNEQALK
+1 MIINQKQAVDIN
-16 SRNPIQI
+16 SRNPIQL
-23 NGFDFIEFATK
+23 NGFDFIEFTTK
-34 SPQKIVDIF
+34 FPQEIINIF
-43 TKFGFVVTGRHH
+43 TKFGFVITGRHQR
-55 SKNILLLEQ
+55 KNIFLLEQ

-72 AEPTTDA
+72 AEANTDA
-79 LSFESIHGCGVCGI
+79 ASFESIHGSGVCGI
-93 SFRVKDSE
+93 SFRVKDSN
-101 FALQEAVKRGAPV
+101 FALKEAVKRGAKAV
-114 AICSDYGL
+114 ICSDYDL
-122 PAIASVGG
+122 PAIESVGG

-140 SEQFFARFFE
+140 SEQFYKSFFE
-150 PTGELPLAKQKVIY
+150 PTGKHSLAKPKVTY

-186 IFNFQ
+186 VFNFQ

-199 GKRTGLRSKA
+199 GKKTALRSKA

-220 LNESQDDFSQIAEF
+220 LNESQDEFSQIAEF

-255 VVGQIKK
+255 VVGKIKK
-262 QGIMFQDTPDSYYD
+262 EIAFQDTPNSYYE
-276 LIGKRIP
+276 LINKRIP
-283 DHQENVTALKKLKIL
+283 IHKENIIALQELKIL
-298 IDGGKKE
+298 IDGGNKE

-318 GPIFFEFIERKGNK
+318 GPIFFEFIERKGNQ

-338 FQALFESIEQDQ
+338 FQALFESIELDQ
-350 IHRGVLSEKSEN
+350 MRRGVLGEFNHNFE
-362 LGQTDET
+362 QTAKT
-369 KFKHPMLFE
+369 KLKHPMLLDSE
-378 DGSSQVREESNIL
+378 LLPSKEESPIP

>member
-1 MRKTHTISKNEQALK
+1 MIEKEQVLKT
-16 SRNPIQI
+16 RNPIQI

-34 SPQKIVDIF
+34 FPQEIIDIF
-43 TKFGFVVTGRHH
+43 TKFGFVLTGYHH
-55 SKNILLLEQ
+55 LKNIFLLEQ
-64 GKIKFIVN
+64 GNMKFIVN
-72 AEPTTDA
+72 AEADTDA
-79 LSFESIHGCGVCGI
+79 AAFEFIHGSGVCGI
-93 SFRVKDSE
+93 SFRVKDSN
-101 FALQEAVKRGAPV
+101 FALKEAVKRGAKAV
-114 AICSDYGL
+114 ICSDYNL
-122 PAIASVGG
+122 PAIEGVGG

-140 SEQFFARFFE
+140 SKQFLNSFFE
-150 PTGELPLAKQKVIY
+150 PTGKLPLAKPKVTY
-164 IDHITQNVFK
+164 IDHVTQNVFK

-199 GKRTGLRSKA
+199 GKKTGLRSKA

-255 VVGQIKK
+255 VVGQIKAQK
-262 QGIMFQDTPDSYYD
+262 ILFQDTPESYYE
-276 LIGKRIP
+276 LIDKRISS
-283 DHQENVTALKKLKIL
+283 HEENVIALKKLKVL

-338 FQALFESIEQDQ
+338 FQALFESIELDQ
-350 IHRGVLSEKSEN
+350 MRRGVLGEFDPDFE
-362 LGQTDET
+362 QTAKT
-369 KFKHPMLFE
+369 KLKHPMLFDSE
-378 DGSSQVREESNIL
+378 SLPIKEESPIT